1 MKLDIPSDIA
11 DILIMCYFHYT
22 LSPDLAPCLAL
33 LSSRRTNNWIPITP
47 KIAAITK
54 PNVVGKP
61 YPIQVRYVCQVYGEV
76 ENLRK
81 SGAIVCGNITIGN
94 HAATAYWKPFM
105 LLTTTARS
113 SLFPAQTSLAQ
124 E

>member
-1 MKLDIPSDIA
+1 MSSESRTLYKSDLYA
-11 DILIMCYFHYT
+11 
-22 LSPDLAPCLAL
+22 
-33 LSSRRTNNWIPITP
+33 
-47 KIAAITK
+47 
-54 PNVVGKP
+54 
-61 YPIQVRYVCQVYGEV
+61 RYM

-81 SGAIVCGNITIGN
+81 SGAIVCGNITMGN